1 MNIRIMRGFKK
12 ILILLILINLAG
24 CASTLDMYQDP
35 GMDFGAIQQVSVMP
49 LANLT
54 RDNLAG
60 ERVRDVFINML
71 LATGG
76 VYVIPPGEV
85 SRGILRAGI
94 TNQVAPSAEDII
106 KFAGIVK
113 VDAVITG
120 VVREYGEVRSGT
132 TTSNFISLS
141 FQMIESQTGRVVWTA
156 SATEGGISAT
166 DRLFGGG
173 GRPMNEVTERAI
185 NDIIDKLFK

>member
-1 MNIRIMRGFKK
+1 MKIRIMNGLKK
-12 ILILLILINLAG
+12 ILALLILINLSG
-24 CASTLDMYQDP
+24 CASTLDVYHDP
-35 GMDFGAIQQVSVMP
+35 DMDFGAIQTVAVMP

-71 LATGG
+71 LSTGG

-94 TNQVAPSAEDII
+94 TNPVAPSSEDVVKVAAIL
-106 KFAGIVK
+106 K

-141 FQMIESQTGRVVWTA
+141 LQMIESQTGRVVWTA
-156 SATEGGISAT
+156 SATKGGISTA